1 VAVDLDAGVPL
12 PAALGRSATAT
23 EVLWPS
29 LPLVI
34 VGLTTASSESDPTRA
49 IPREWLDVID
59 VAVHPAGSAM
69 ADLEQTFATN
79 PVAATVLALLLRGSD
94 RRGAAEGLAAE
105 SAAYSTLQ
113 AGPEFARWRAG
124 RPMRDRVDDDQPRV
138 RCRRH
143 GDRLEITL
151 SRPDTRNA
159 LDARMRDELCEAF
172 LLAALDDALN
182 VHIQGEGSSFCA
194 GGDLDEMGSRDDPAT
209 AHLTRLH
216 RSPARLLAT
225 VASRTMAHLHGACV
239 GSGVELPAF
248 AARVVVAPDTFFC
261 LPEVRLGLVP
271 GAGGTVSLPARIG
284 RHRTAWLALTGRQV
298 DATTAIAWGL
308 ADDQT

>member
-1 VAVDLDAGVPL
+1 M
-12 PAALGRSATAT
+12 
-23 EVLWPS
+23 WPS
-29 LPLVI
+29 LPFVI
-34 VGLTTASSESDPTRA
+34 VGLAPAGAAGDPISSVPPA
-49 IPREWLDVID
+49 WLDLLD
-59 VAVHPAGSAM
+59 VVVDPGDPSL
-69 ADLEQTFATN
+69 ADLEQTLATN
-79 PVAATVLALLLRGSD
+79 PVAATTLALLLRGSD
-94 RRGAAEGLAAE
+94 RRDAAEGLVAE

-113 AGPEFARWRAG
+113 AGAEFARWRAG
-124 RPMRDRVDDDQPRV
+124 YPVRSRADDDQPRV

-143 GDRLEITL
+143 GGRLEITL
-151 SRPDTRNA
+151 SRPDARNA

-172 LLAALDDALN
+172 LVAALDDALN

-308 ADDQT
+308 ADEQT